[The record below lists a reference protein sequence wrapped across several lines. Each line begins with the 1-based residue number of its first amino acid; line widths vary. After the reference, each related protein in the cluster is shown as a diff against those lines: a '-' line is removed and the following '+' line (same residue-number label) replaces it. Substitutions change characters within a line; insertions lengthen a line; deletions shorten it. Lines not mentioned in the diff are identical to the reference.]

1 MTGNKVAQ
9 RVALQEL
16 KKLEHAWRKQMEA
29 VLKLGLSSP
38 DTVASIQEMTVVE
51 GALCR
56 LMIELEGKLK

>member
-9 RVALQEL
+9 KVALHDL
-16 KKLEHAWRKQMEA
+16 KRLEQTWRKQMES
-29 VLKLGLSSP
+29 VLKLKLP
-38 DTVASIQEMTVVE
+38 AADTVATIQEMTVVE

>member
-9 RVALQEL
+9 RVALHEL
-16 KKLEHAWRKQMEA
+16 KHLEQAWRKQMEG
-29 VLKLGLSSP
+29 VLKMGLSSP
-38 DTVASIQEMTVVE
+38 DTVDTIQEMTGVE